1 MRACGTYGFTSSVAV
16 LLARPAI
23 LLPRAMPL
31 FGGGLP
37 YVYRPLLCTPFPYSS
52 MCRALRAPKRRIG
65 GSGSPAG
72 LPTLTVP
79 SPTPLGFRPPPLWVP
94 FKVDVGTACG
104 VVLHHLLY
112 AFSSFLVPLGRAA
125 LAIVFLALL
134 RAVWSQLPGRY
145 SPLGRLVG
153 LPCQGAPVYALR
165 GLGCLT
171 PSQGYG
177 VPLPPR
183 PPGHAGYGVYSNSLI
198 RPTRFLLGCL
208 LLLRGPVCVW
218 AAPEWLPALTAAAE
232 SSAAAHA
239 RALELA
245 PDHLLGSA
253 EVPAAQDITIRFG
266 SQTHT
271 EPPGV
276 ASSDALLE
284 PVHNARLPR
293 TCRPHDIP
301 IEELA
306 DYIGPPLSAGPIWT
320 GGHAARLVPLDAD
333 TAFASDLF
341 AEDWLGVTVLT
352 PHHLPVRVALR
363 CGEGQELQYITDL
376 ILAEAPGV
384 VPGIYDACVPVRP
397 TRFRGYGTFIR
408 FPSVAKSCPGCPHAA
423 VVLDLSF
430 VGGHYYACLL
440 PCDIPFEELYAHAV
454 QQATYSE
461 IEMRVHVGESEV
473 PHPPGAPF
481 HLRDGDV
488 VTFQRPPQEWH
499 PRQLVPALL
508 ADRASWSPPA
518 ALPATGGAT
527 GLLVQHRQERIFMPA
542 HHHYGQS
549 PVEAIRTLWDYAP
562 GGCTVCAFPTPNLEF
577 RGNRCSHAVYM
588 LPIPNSQPRDPP
600 NFRRRDVFTLCDF
613 RGIGYSV
620 RAVHS
625 AVHLIHLPSVAA
637 AFGYHLDARKR
648 LGVYGRPEQV
658 DELIVEDLS
667 VLTICAVDRAGLPSG
682 PSPSPPGADE
692 PDDPEDEDALPNRE
706 LAARLWPSAVAA
718 RGTEATRATLQLLAR
733 RRSRSRSR
741 SGTGDNASA
750 VHGDS
755 GPVTAPASAYSDR
768 PGHAHDSTP
777 KPEASTACPLQVYV
791 AAPFYGPELF
801 QANLLLPCDPADATR
816 QVARQLRQ
824 LALPFA
830 GVVVEACPQP
840 CASCLVFVVLPE
852 WLSFAG
858 GSAVV
863 LDMRSTVRDDRGPL
877 LAAFL
882 SRPTDCSEIRREA
895 GAFAIGACDVY
906 IGNSASPL
914 DEHEYVTVPS
924 GTTIRLSRVGPPRTG
939 YLPLSHHVCRR
950 SPVLVGPVP
959 RIPQP
964 KVLLLLHHSG
974 KFLFSGSASPEVPLR
989 DAIARFVGA
998 NHEEVTF
1005 HTPRDNGFA
1014 GATYRGV
1021 FIRDVLAILER
1032 REPIDGRTILF
1043 LDLRQVGA
1051 SFQFLCLEEPKISY
1065 DALEAVLPRPPP
1077 LGWRLAVSGGRRY
1090 RHHLSVQHCDIVI
1103 LGFVHQADGPADF
1116 YSLSSSSEAPP
1127 SDEDGE
1133 EENDTDDASVGSTRS
1148 PSRPLP
1154 PAGGGA
1160 SPSSDKSYKG
1170 GLPGDACDGFASA
1183 SAVVPSYSALIAP

>member
-1 MRACGTYGFTSSVAV
+1 M
-16 LLARPAI
+16 
-23 LLPRAMPL
+23 
-31 FGGGLP
+31 
-37 YVYRPLLCTPFPYSS
+37 
-52 MCRALRAPKRRIG
+52 
-65 GSGSPAG
+65 
-72 LPTLTVP
+72 
-79 SPTPLGFRPPPLWVP
+79 
-94 FKVDVGTACG
+94 
-104 VVLHHLLY
+104 
-112 AFSSFLVPLGRAA
+112 
-125 LAIVFLALL
+125 
-134 RAVWSQLPGRY
+134 
-145 SPLGRLVG
+145 
-153 LPCQGAPVYALR
+153 
-165 GLGCLT
+165 
-171 PSQGYG
+171 
-177 VPLPPR
+177 
-183 PPGHAGYGVYSNSLI
+183 
-198 RPTRFLLGCL
+198 
-208 LLLRGPVCVW
+208 
-218 AAPEWLPALTAAAE
+218 
-232 SSAAAHA
+232 
-239 RALELA
+239 
-245 PDHLLGSA
+245 
-253 EVPAAQDITIRFG
+253 
-266 SQTHT
+266 
-271 EPPGV
+271 
-276 ASSDALLE
+276 
-284 PVHNARLPR
+284 
-293 TCRPHDIP
+293 
-301 IEELA
+301 
-306 DYIGPPLSAGPIWT
+306 
-320 GGHAARLVPLDAD
+320 
-333 TAFASDLF
+333 
-341 AEDWLGVTVLT
+341 
-352 PHHLPVRVALR
+352 
-363 CGEGQELQYITDL
+363 
-376 ILAEAPGV
+376 
-384 VPGIYDACVPVRP
+384 
-397 TRFRGYGTFIR
+397 
-408 FPSVAKSCPGCPHAA
+408 
-423 VVLDLSF
+423 
-430 VGGHYYACLL
+430 
-440 PCDIPFEELYAHAV
+440 
-454 QQATYSE
+454 
-461 IEMRVHVGESEV
+461 
-473 PHPPGAPF
+473 
-481 HLRDGDV
+481 
-488 VTFQRPPQEWH
+488 
-499 PRQLVPALL
+499 
-508 ADRASWSPPA
+508 
-518 ALPATGGAT
+518 
-527 GLLVQHRQERIFMPA
+527 
-542 HHHYGQS
+542 
-549 PVEAIRTLWDYAP
+549 
-562 GGCTVCAFPTPNLEF
+562 
-577 RGNRCSHAVYM
+577 
-588 LPIPNSQPRDPP
+588 
-600 NFRRRDVFTLCDF
+600 
-613 RGIGYSV
+613 
-620 RAVHS
+620 
-625 AVHLIHLPSVAA
+625 
-637 AFGYHLDARKR
+637 
-648 LGVYGRPEQV
+648 
-658 DELIVEDLS
+658 
-667 VLTICAVDRAGLPSG
+667 
-682 PSPSPPGADE
+682 
-692 PDDPEDEDALPNRE
+692 
-706 LAARLWPSAVAA
+706 
-718 RGTEATRATLQLLAR
+718 
-733 RRSRSRSR
+733 
-741 SGTGDNASA
+741 
-750 VHGDS
+750 HGDS

-791 AAPFYGPELF
+791 AAPFYGSELF

-863 LDMRSTVRDDRGPL
+863 LDMHSTVRDDRGPL

-1032 REPIDGRTILF
+1032 REPIEGRTILF

-1148 PSRPLP
+1148 PNRPLL

-1183 SAVVPSYSALIAP
+1183 SAVVPSYSALPLDPLLFADPLPGMLCTFGTLSGPLWGHLCVKPAPSSWPCELSEHSPSAHLWGCDADSPSLWLDTCFPVTKTLRLPTVCRVPDDAPPARPAVSSVRAHGRPGHDLPQPEEGFPWLPLLGPPEAPPRDGLPAPDECLTTAPSIVSSCSGSLARSTMYWVSLRPLAIQSAVGGSHMFSLFAHNLRVLTARCLLFLIGCKGGLPG